1 MAKFLDGNP
10 GSSDYVR
17 AVNIQKEM
25 IQHPD
30 MTPSARLLDDL
41 YNSRTGF
48 FQYTLDVSEKYKD
61 YFSELIPL
69 EPKKSAM
76 FAKEASDSLLRQKNI
91 EAMDT
96 LSFEDYLKNY
106 FQS

>member
-1 MAKFLDGNP
+1 MAKFLDGNS

-17 AVNIQKEM
+17 AVNIQKEL

-41 YNSRTGF
+41 SKSRTGF
-48 FQYTLDVSEKYKD
+48 FQYTLDVSEKHKD

-69 EPKKSAM
+69 EPKKLAM
-76 FAKEASDSLLRQKNI
+76 FIKEASESLLRQKNI